1 METEDKTRLDVHV
14 VVFGQA
20 QGPLERHLK
29 GGLEAAFATSD
40 ASMQVS
46 VSHYPRIVGSFN
58 EDRQQNASGPYL
70 HFLDVFNPNEP
81 DPIKLGILDEDLY
94 SDSHASLNFI
104 FGEARVGGDCCVIST
119 TRLDPRFY
127 GLAYNEKLYHSRAV
141 KEAVHELGHVLGL
154 AHCDDV
160 RCIMHF
166 SNCIE
171 DTDIKH
177 VQPCG
182 KCVEKLRGN
191 VKKRGKMRLTREPG
205 SVPGSRPCSS

>member
-1 METEDKTRLDVHV
+1 MQTGDMARLDVHV

-20 QGPLERHLK
+20 QTRLERHLMA
-29 GGLEAAFATSD
+29 GIQEVFAASGAP
-40 ASMQVS
+40 MQVS
-46 VSHYPRIVGSFN
+46 ASHYPRISGSFN
-58 EDRQQNASGPYL
+58 EDRQQHASGPYL

-81 DPIKLGILDEDLY
+81 HSIKLGVIDEDLY

-104 FGEARVGGDCCVIST
+104 FGEAYIGGDCCIIST
-119 TRLDPRFY
+119 ARLDPRFY
-127 GLAYNEKLYHSRAV
+127 GLPCSEKLYHARAV

-160 RCIMHF
+160 QCIMHF

-182 KCVEKLRGN
+182 SCAGKLEGN
-191 VKKRGKMRLTREPG
+191 VKKRAKMGLIRQPG
-205 SVPGSRPCSS
+205 SSPGSRPYSS